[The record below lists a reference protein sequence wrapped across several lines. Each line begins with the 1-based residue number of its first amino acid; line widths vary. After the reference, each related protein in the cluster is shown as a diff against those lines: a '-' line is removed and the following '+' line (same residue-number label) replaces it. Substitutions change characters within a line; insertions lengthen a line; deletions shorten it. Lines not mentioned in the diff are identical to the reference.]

1 MTFSPLC
8 KGTLLIPSGGTDH
21 LFFICNDPVFYPRL
35 AKECFLAVNISTVKL
50 GIEHDSTCI
59 LNIGDHPFVQHP
71 SFVYY
76 KKADI
81 FGSVTVSQQIAA
93 GDIRTHAP
101 TNDQTFERILAGFGI
116 SPHVI
121 PRIKSFY
128 HNYC

>member
-1 MTFSPLC
+1 MTSAPLR

-21 LFFICNDPVFYPRL
+21 LFFICNDPVYYPKM
-35 AKECFLAVNISTVKL
+35 AKECFLAVNISTVKP

-59 LNIGDHPFVQHP
+59 LNAGDHPFVHHS

-81 FGSVTVSQQIAA
+81 FGAITVSQQIAS

-101 TNDQTFERILAGFGI
+101 CSDQTFSRILAGFGI

-121 PRIKSFY
+121 PRIRLFY
-128 HNYC
+128 QKYC